1 MPAQHQKSIA
11 CTAGRLTNMSTGTNA
26 ESPLWI
32 YISRCG
38 VGPTLIDVSI
48 NHACFAV
55 FAGSIPVE
63 IPLVLWQLC
72 FSVQSYHLHPDSS
85 CHTYAPRFTLLAFS
99 TASIVFATCIIIS
112 SFRLVGHQQ
121 STSPRPISLPFK
133 TLTVAGYCRSY
144 TRISLIPGLSTAL
157 ASCAPSTTSI
167 CRVGAS
173 SHLSYPL
180 RRHVPGDFFFWCC
193 HCCHAAPMFICDW
206 H

>member
-1 MPAQHQKSIA
+1 MPAQHQKSIV
-11 CTAGRLTNMSTGTNA
+11 CTAGRPTNMSTGTNA

-32 YISRCG
+32 YISRGG

-63 IPLVLWQLC
+63 IPLVC
-72 FSVQSYHLHPDSS
+72 GSCAFQSKAINLHPDSS
-85 CHTYAPRFTLLAFS
+85 CHTYALRFTLLAFR
-99 TASIVFATCIIIS
+99 TASIVFATCIIT
-112 SFRLVGHQQ
+112 SFFWLVGHQQ
-121 STSPRPISLPFK
+121 STSPTPSSLPFK

-144 TRISLIPGLSTAL
+144 TWISLILGLSTAV

-173 SHLSYPL
+173 SHLSYPFW
-180 RRHVPGDFFFWCC
+180 RNVPGDSVLS
-193 HCCHAAPMFICDW
+193 CCHAAPIFIHDW